1 MMKPWQVSLNKA
13 PSNEGKE
20 KQRKRTQ
27 VQTKSTK
34 TQSGWS
40 QRCKGTC
47 YVLELPPVTRN
58 IFFLKGE
65 RTPEIVVS
73 LEKPSPK
80 RRTCLKIEMACF
92 LQG

>member
-1 MMKPWQVSLNKA
+1 MKPWQVLLNKA
-13 PSNEGKE
+13 PSNKGKE

-40 QRCKGTC
+40 QRCKGTS
-47 YVLELPPVTRN
+47 YVLEPPPITRN

-65 RTPEIVVS
+65 RTPEIPYRHLLS
-73 LEKPSPK
+73 AKNK
-80 RRTCLKIEMACF
+80 
-92 LQG
+92 

>member
-1 MMKPWQVSLNKA
+1 MKPWQVLLNKT
-13 PSNEGKE
+13 PSNEGNK

-34 TQSGWS
+34 TQSGRS
-40 QRCKGTC
+40 QRCKGTS
-47 YVLELPPVTRN
+47 YVLEPPPIIRN
-58 IFFLKGE
+58 TFFKKGE
-65 RTPEIVVS
+65 RTPEIVIS

-80 RRTCLKIEMACF
+80 SRTCLKIELACF